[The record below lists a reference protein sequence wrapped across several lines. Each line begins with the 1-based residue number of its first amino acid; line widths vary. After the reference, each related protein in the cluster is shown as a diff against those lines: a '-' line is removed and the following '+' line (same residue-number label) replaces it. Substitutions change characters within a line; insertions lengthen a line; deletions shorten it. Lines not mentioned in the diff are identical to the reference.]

1 MDSCTGTP
9 SPEKLLLKT
18 NYELKRSTNEND
30 RSTPETLVSPQ
41 SVAYDRKSLGHCNY
55 MAEYDLNLKVCQFG
69 EEHKKCCVGG
79 HYGPELSYG
88 HLYTISGVNGKEER
102 TYDEPYAGDLPR
114 RSWLCCPGSQH
125 HAEVDQPP
133 LLANSNTPSTPGE
146 TITKGPT
153 HACAGGCVRI
163 IKYNFIFY

>member
-1 MDSCTGTP
+1 MDTCTGTP

-18 NYELKRSTNEND
+18 ANYELKRFTPEND
-30 RSTPETLVSPQ
+30 RSASETLVSPQ

-79 HYGPELSYG
+79 HYGPELSSYG

-114 RSWLCCPGSQH
+114 RSWLCCPGSEH
-125 HAEVDQPP
+125 HVEGDQPP
-133 LLANSNTPSTPGE
+133 LLANNNTPSTPGE

-153 HACAGGCVRI
+153 HLSCPGGCVRI
-163 IKYNFIFY
+163 NSIV